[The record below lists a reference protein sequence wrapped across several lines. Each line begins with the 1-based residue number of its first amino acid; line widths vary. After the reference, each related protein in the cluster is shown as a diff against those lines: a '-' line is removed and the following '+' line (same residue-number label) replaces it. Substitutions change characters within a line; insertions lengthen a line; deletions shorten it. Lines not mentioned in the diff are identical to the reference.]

1 MLFRSKPNW
10 ELPESEATPEAMFRD
25 RRRLSK
31 ALAAG
36 PLLLAGAPALGL
48 AERAF
53 AAGPDMDPNA
63 GLYPAKRNE
72 AYKLDRALTSEKIVT
87 TYNNFYEF
95 GSHKNIWEAV
105 QKMKLR
111 PWEVTI
117 DGMVEKEF
125 TIEADALIKRMQI
138 EERLYRHR
146 CVEAW
151 SIAVPWSGFSL
162 RALVDMARP
171 LSSAKYLVMQ
181 TFHDKE
187 VAPGQR
193 QFWYPW
199 PYVEGLTLAEAR
211 NELSFICTGAY
222 GKTIAKQNGAPLRLT
237 VPWKYGFKSI
247 KSITRFTFTDKM
259 PKSFWMEIQG
269 GEYGFWANVNPEVD
283 HKRWSQAT
291 EKQLGTG
298 KRVPTLLYNGYAEQ
312 VADLYKDMKGQQLF
326 M

>member
-1 MLFRSKPNW
+1 MLFKSKPTW
-10 ELPESEATPEAMFRD
+10 ELPESQATPEAMFRD
-25 RRRLSK
+25 RRRLAK
-31 ALAAG
+31 AIAAG
-36 PLLLAGAPALGL
+36 PLLLASSSALGAAESAL
-48 AERAF
+48 AAD
-53 AAGPDMDPNA
+53 PNPNA

-72 AYKLDRALTSEKIVT
+72 TYKMDRALTDEKIVT

-95 GSHKNIWEAV
+95 GSHKNIWKAA

-138 EERLYRHR
+138 EERLLRHR

-151 SIAVPWSGFSL
+151 SIAVPWTGFPL
-162 RALVDMARP
+162 RKLVDMARP
-171 LSSAKYLVMQ
+171 LSGAKYLVMQ
-181 TFHDKE
+181 TFHDKK

-199 PYVEGLTLAEAR
+199 PYLEGLTLAEAR
-211 NELSFICTGAY
+211 NELTFICTGTY
-222 GKTIAKQNGAPLRLT
+222 GKPMAKQNGAPLRLT
-237 VPWKYGFKSI
+237 APWKYGFKSI
-247 KSITRFTFTDKM
+247 KSITRFTFTDKR

-269 GEYGFWANVNPEVD
+269 AEYGFWANVNPEVD
-283 HKRWSQAT
+283 HPRWSQAT

-312 VADLYKDMKGQQLF
+312 VAHMYKNMKGENLF